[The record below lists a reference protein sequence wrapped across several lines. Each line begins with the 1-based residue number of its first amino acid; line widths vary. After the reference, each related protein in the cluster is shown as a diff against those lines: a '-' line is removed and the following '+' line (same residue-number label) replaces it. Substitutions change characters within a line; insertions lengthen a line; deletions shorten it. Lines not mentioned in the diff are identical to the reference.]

1 MSVFPEGKMDSKPGY
16 PVGTVHWYIDADR
29 GSVTNAVF
37 RSTIY
42 TSGLNVLIQRNLA
55 ATERQLLAD
64 SVDGELI
71 AWSELPKW
79 RFLVV
84 RRRDTGAVV
93 QVAQGNGRTVVEV
106 AANAL
111 ATAEK
116 VVGEIQAL
124 FPPIPVGAEPMLPF
138 VFWHH
143 EEGGPNANG
152 IKVAV
157 VRWDNVN
164 ANYAEETQ
172 TSLGALMEGFTPEAH
187 HGRLLLWHGRPGTGK
202 TYAVRALA
210 WAWRE
215 WCRFECVLDPERL
228 FGSASYLMEVLT
240 HEEDEDGDH
249 RKWRMLVLED
259 AGEMMSI
266 DARRQFGQGLSRLLN
281 LTDGLL
287 GQGRKLM
294 VLVTTNEELGKL
306 NPATARPGRCLSQ
319 IEFHPLST
327 VEANDWLI
335 SANSPQRVEGSRS
348 LSELYAT
355 LSGLSASDGT
365 IAIGFRQPTIPAT
378 RPSAVAADPS
388 ARNRKPR

>member
-1 MSVFPEGKMDSKPGY
+1 MNAFPEGTMDSKAGY
-16 PVGTVHWYIDADR
+16 PAGTVHWHIDADR
-29 GSVTNAVF
+29 GSMTNAVF

-42 TSGLNVLIQRNLA
+42 TSGLNVLIQRNLP

-64 SVDGELI
+64 SVDGELV

-79 RFLVV
+79 RFVVV

-93 QVAQGNGRTVVEV
+93 QVAQGNGRTIVEV
-106 AANAL
+106 AATNL
-111 ATAEK
+111 AIAEK
-116 VVGEIQAL
+116 VLGEIQAA
-124 FPPIPVGAEPMLPF
+124 FPPIPVGSEPMLPL

-143 EEGGPNANG
+143 EDGGPNANSM
-152 IKVAV
+152 KVAV
-157 VRWDNVN
+157 VGWDNVN
-164 ANYAEETQ
+164 ANYATETR
-172 TSLGALMEGFTPEAH
+172 TPLATLMEGFTPDAH

-210 WAWRE
+210 WAWRD

-240 HEEDEDGDH
+240 HEEDEERDDS
-249 RKWRMLVLED
+249 KWRMLVLED

-287 GQGRKLM
+287 GQGRKLL

-306 NPATARPGRCLSQ
+306 NPATTRPGRCLSQ
-319 IEFHPLST
+319 IEFQPLSAT
-327 VEANDWLI
+327 EANGWLR
-335 SANSPQRVEGSRS
+335 SANSPRRVDGARS

-355 LSGLSASDGT
+355 LSGVSASDGAV
-365 IAIGFRQPTIPAT
+365 AIGFRA
-378 RPSAVAADPS
+378 SS
-388 ARNRKPR
+388 